1 MQEMNNNAKIMS
13 IKELNSQQPDYLE
26 TIFSIANGHFGVRAS
41 DPVSKSVTGG
51 TIVNAFFET
60 SPIVYGEK
68 AFGYAEKN
76 QTIVKLPD
84 LRAIVICDAQ
94 QNEFKLTNLKDES
107 LDMDRGLVTSIYE
120 LANPDGKLIQLTLQ
134 EALQQS
140 DNRILGLRYQIKSLD
155 YVGEIKV
162 AKHFTIVSAT
172 DETNDPRK
180 SREVRTLN
188 YDKQQVNADC
198 ETLKVTTEKS
208 QMFINLAIS
217 SQSPLDQSY
226 SLEKG
231 VVVVLDYVGVVGQIN
246 ESLDLNDL
254 PDFAK
259 IVADSTSFWN
269 EFWKTS
275 EVEISGDDKLNQA
288 IHYNLFQLLS
298 ATGRDGK
305 TNIAAKGLSGTG
317 YEGHYFWDTEMYM
330 SPFFDYTNPKI
341 AQALI
346 KYRYN
351 ILDKSRQRA
360 RLLGINEGALFAW
373 RTIDGEEASAYYP
386 AGTAQFHIDADVAFA
401 VARYYKSTAD
411 ADFIEKY
418 GLEVVLETARF
429 WKNYGS
435 YSEIDGEK
443 KFCFFDVTGPDEYT
457 AIVNNNYY
465 TNRMAKFNLAFA
477 VQLIDQFPSK
487 ATSLGV
493 TKAERDKLSTLAEDV
508 YLPYD
513 RQKGINKQD
522 DSSFEKPV
530 WPFAET
536 PKENYPLL
544 LHYHPLT
551 IYRYQVNKQADTL
564 LADFLFDDVP
574 EAQLKREYDYYEKIT
589 THDSS
594 LSRSIFSAMAAR
606 IGLKKKAYSY
616 FTDTV
621 RTDLIDLQGNTSD
634 GLHLANL
641 GGSWL
646 TIVAGFGGLQIKND
660 ILTITNHLPDEWKQL
675 SLKIMYHGSLL
686 KIDYTKD
693 KTQVTL
699 VEGQPVEIFVDG
711 VRQLVK

>member
-1 MQEMNNNAKIMS
+1 MNNNAKIMS